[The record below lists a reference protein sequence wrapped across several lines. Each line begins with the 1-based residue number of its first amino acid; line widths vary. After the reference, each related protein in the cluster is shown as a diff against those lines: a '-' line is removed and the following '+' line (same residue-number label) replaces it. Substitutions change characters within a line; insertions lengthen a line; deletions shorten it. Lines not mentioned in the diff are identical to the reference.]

1 MRGINTNIS
10 DEDIST
16 LTELGLTVSQAKI
29 YLSLAKAKNLTAQ
42 AISTTSKV
50 ARPDV
55 YRVLVQLNEDGLVE
69 RIISKPQEF
78 HAISVEKC
86 VSKLIQR
93 RIIKTEELAQ
103 KALKLIED
111 LKHDTAN
118 EEPNEKFEFIVI
130 PNKDALYA
138 KTEKMLS
145 NTQERICF
153 MGLTKRIFSWLSNY
167 SPILEEALVR
177 KVDCRM
183 IMPQPETK
191 HSLAPLKT
199 LEKYSNFVLR
209 LISGSPKAVF
219 SVWDRKEALI
229 STSTVDTQ
237 FPVPTL
243 WSNNKGIVDLSQ
255 DYFEFLWQKAEKQ
268 A

>member
-93 RIIKTEELAQ
+93 RIIKTL
-103 KALKLIED
+103 
-111 LKHDTAN
+111 
-118 EEPNEKFEFIVI
+118 P
-130 PNKDALYA
+130 
-138 KTEKMLS
+138 
-145 NTQERICF
+145 
-153 MGLTKRIFSWLSNY
+153 IFVQS
-167 SPILEEALVR
+167 AR
-177 KVDCRM
+177 R
-183 IMPQPETK
+183 
-191 HSLAPLKT
+191 
-199 LEKYSNFVLR
+199 
-209 LISGSPKAVF
+209 
-219 SVWDRKEALI
+219 
-229 STSTVDTQ
+229 
-237 FPVPTL
+237 
-243 WSNNKGIVDLSQ
+243 
-255 DYFEFLWQKAEKQ
+255 
-268 A
+268 

>member
-69 RIISKPQEF
+69 KIISKPQEF

-111 LKHDTAN
+111 LEHDTAN
-118 EEPNEKFEFIVI
+118 EELNEKFEFIVI

-138 KTEKMLS
+138 NTVKMPLP
-145 NTQERICF
+145 Q
-153 MGLTKRIFSWLSNY
+153 
-167 SPILEEALVR
+167 EAL
-177 KVDCRM
+177 
-183 IMPQPETK
+183 
-191 HSLAPLKT
+191 S
-199 LEKYSNFVLR
+199 
-209 LISGSPKAVF
+209 KA
-219 SVWDRKEALI
+219 
-229 STSTVDTQ
+229 
-237 FPVPTL
+237 
-243 WSNNKGIVDLSQ
+243 
-255 DYFEFLWQKAEKQ
+255 
-268 A
+268 